1 MSLGATDRSRTGSVW
16 ERVDKDVITTF
27 VPEAPDDRER
37 RARVVWLLA
46 VGVAR
51 LLVGE
56 GTVKAGVDL
65 SADVRVTTTI
75 ARRGGG
81 DES

>member
-1 MSLGATDRSRTGSVW
+1 MTA
-16 ERVDKDVITTF
+16 TF

-37 RARVVWLLA
+37 RDGLVRLLA

-51 LLVGE
+51 LLADEAATG
-56 GTVKAGVDL
+56 AGNADVDL
-65 SADVRVTTTI
+65 SADVRVTTTT
-75 ARRGGG
+75 ARPGGG